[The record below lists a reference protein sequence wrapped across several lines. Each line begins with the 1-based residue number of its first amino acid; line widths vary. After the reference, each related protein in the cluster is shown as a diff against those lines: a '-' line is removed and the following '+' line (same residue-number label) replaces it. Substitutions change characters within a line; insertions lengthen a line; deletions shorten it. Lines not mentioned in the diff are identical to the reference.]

1 VAGPN
6 RNETFDVSTSTS
18 PPLDHEALA
27 GRVQTCGYRIEAYT
41 AQIVAE
47 TPRFV
52 WQMTQFELDRPQ
64 NNPFR
69 RQRLVHLPR
78 QRFLAFRAA
87 DRVPSIFRG
96 EWCSAALLSAR
107 CYGSAIC
114 HQFRRKPGLQLAVSF
129 RMSI

>member
-1 VAGPN
+1 VGAETDIARGPGAELLLVVVVAGPN

-27 GRVQTCGYRIEAYT
+27 GRFQTCRYRIEAYT

-52 WQMTQFELDRPQ
+52 WQMTQIELARPQ
-64 NNPFR
+64 NSPLR

-87 DRVPSIFRG
+87 DRVPSISRG
-96 EWCSAALLSAR
+96 D
-107 CYGSAIC
+107 GV
-114 HQFRRKPGLQLAVSF
+114 QPP
-129 RMSI
+129 